1 MNQACSTKNLTA
13 YQYSH
18 EHVKRNLQKQ
28 NQQVSYLLESNTE
41 VQSLKKYFIQMKSV
55 LTYICCV
62 GFSTLVL
69 LSSSCKQGPVYKDPS
84 RSVEE
89 RVNNLLSQMTLDEKL
104 LLLSGDS
111 TGFDTHEIKR
121 LGIPAIHVTDG
132 PLGVRNGKATA
143 FPAGVAM
150 AASWDTILIHE
161 LAMAMAKETKAK
173 GRDYLLGPCV
183 CIQRFPFGGRN
194 FETYSEDPYLASRLA
209 VNWVKGLQSE
219 KVIASVKHFAM
230 NDQEKERNNYNVVI
244 DERTMREIHLPA
256 FEAAVREGGAWSVMS
271 AYNIVN
277 GQHCSEN
284 YHLLKDILKKDWG
297 FQGFVVSDWVSVY
310 STERA
315 ANAGLDLEMPLGLY
329 FKPDSL
335 KKALSDKKITEDVI
349 NDKARRLLRVMFT
362 AGLFERTI
370 KTDTTVVYSDSHKQL
385 ALKSAQE
392 GAILLKNQDKILP
405 IDASKIKSIAV
416 IGPNARTCRTNGGG
430 SSHVNPIYTVSPL
443 EGIQKRAG
451 NNIKVSY
458 TIGDNFNV
466 PEKNVIKPKYLL
478 TPDKKEAGLQAEYYT
493 NVNLSGKPALTR
505 IEKTLD
511 YSWDNTSPA
520 PEIAPTNFS
529 IRFSGFIKPDKDKEC
544 VLYTLSDDGIRVYI
558 DDKLI
563 INNWNN
569 HGPMYDVYKLKF
581 KAGKEQKI
589 MIEYFQSGGGAAFQL
604 GWDYDIEART
614 DLIVEAVNAAKAS
627 DIAIIFAGLYDGLE
641 SEGLDPAKIELPSKQ
656 KELITAV
663 ATANH
668 NTIVVLNGGVSM
680 QVEPWLKDVRGLV
693 DMLYL
698 GQETGNAI
706 ASLLFGDENFSGK
719 LPFSF
724 IKSPDQSPVCKNYGG
739 TNLEIRYD
747 EGIFVGYRYLDKNNL
762 EPAFPFGFGLSY
774 ATFEYSNMK
783 VKDLGNKYFEVS
795 IDIKNTSNVK
805 GDEIAQLYVNPKQS
819 SVPRPIRELK
829 GFSRVS
835 LNPGETRTV
844 TLKLKPRDFA
854 FWDTASNNWKVET
867 GAYELMV
874 GSSSR
879 ESKQTQTIKL

>member
-1 MNQACSTKNLTA
+1 MKL
-13 YQYSH
+13 
-18 EHVKRNLQKQ
+18 LLI
-28 NQQVSYLLESNTE
+28 YLF
-41 VQSLKKYFIQMKSV
+41 YFTGFSV
-55 LTYICCV
+55 LAFLNT
-62 GFSTLVL
+62 
-69 LSSSCKQGPVYKDPS
+69 SCKQRDTYKDPS
-84 RSVEE
+84 KSVEE
-89 RVNNLLSQMTLDEKL
+89 RVTNLIGKMTIDEKL
-104 LLLSGDS
+104 LLISGDS

-150 AASWDTILIHE
+150 AASWDTTLIHE
-161 LAMAMAKETKAK
+161 VAIAMAQETKAK

-194 FETYSEDPYLASRLA
+194 FETYSEDPYLTSRLA
-209 VNWVKGLQSE
+209 VNWVKGLQGE

-230 NDQEKERNNYNVVI
+230 NDQELERNNYNVII

-284 YHLLKDILKKDWG
+284 YHLLNDILKKDWD
-297 FQGFVVSDWVSVY
+297 FQGFVISDWVSVY
-310 STERA
+310 STEHA
-315 ANAGLDLEMPLGLY
+315 AKAGLDLEMPLGLY

-335 KKALSDKKITEDVI
+335 KKALNEKKITEELI
-349 NDKARRLLRVMFT
+349 NDKVRRLLRVMFT
-362 AGLFERTI
+362 AGLFER
-370 KTDTTVVYSDSHKQL
+370 KTTKDSTVIYSDTHKLL

-392 GAILLKNQDKILP
+392 GAILLKNQDKVLP
-405 IDASKIKSIAV
+405 LDASKIKSIAV
-416 IGPNARTCRTNGGG
+416 IGPNAKICRSNGGG

-458 TIGDNFNV
+458 AIGDNFSV
-466 PEKNVIKPKYLL
+466 PEKNVIKPNFLL
-478 TPDKKEAGLQAEYYT
+478 TPDKKEAGLQTEYYT
-493 NVNLSGKPALTR
+493 NVNLSGKPVLTR
-505 IEKTLD
+505 VEKSLD
-511 YSWDNTSPA
+511 YAWDNTSPA

-529 IRFSGFIKPDKDKEC
+529 IRFSGYIKPDKDKEC
-544 VLYTLSDDGIRVYI
+544 TLYTLSDDGIRVYI
-558 DDKLI
+558 DDKLV

-569 HGPMYDVYKLKF
+569 HGPMYDVCKLNL

-589 MIEYFQSGGGAAFQL
+589 VIEYFQSGGGAAFQL
-604 GWDYDIEART
+604 GWDFDIKART
-614 DLIVEAVNAAKAS
+614 DMIVEAVNTAKAS
-627 DIAIIFAGLYDGLE
+627 DVAIIFAGLYDGLE

-656 KELITAV
+656 KELIMAV
-663 ATANH
+663 AQANK
-668 NTIVVLNGGVSM
+668 NTIVVLNGGIPLQVS
-680 QVEPWLKDVRGLV
+680 PWLNDVKGLV

-706 ASLLFGDENFSGK
+706 ASLLFGDANFSGK

-724 IKSPDQSPVCKNYGG
+724 IKSPDQSPACKTYGG

-762 EPAFPFGFGLSY
+762 EPVFPFGFGLSY
-774 ATFEYSNMK
+774 STFEYSNMQ

-805 GDEIAQLYVNPKQS
+805 GDEIAQLYVSQKQS
-819 SVPRPIRELK
+819 LVPRPVRELK

-835 LNPGETRTV
+835 LNPGESRTV
-844 TLKLKPRDFA
+844 TMKLKPRDFA
-854 FWDTASNNWKVET
+854 FWDTASNNWKVEN
-867 GAYELMV
+867 GEYELMV

-879 ESKQTQTIKL
+879 ESKQTKIIKL